1 MKNLLQVDSELARI
15 EKQITF
21 DTMRRYSGD
30 TGIHSQEDAGKE
42 QGLGGALVQGGQLV
56 AYLNQMMTDNFG
68 KYYLTGGEISV
79 SFIKPVRPGD
89 VVHGRGVVRE
99 IHPIGAR
106 QQVVCEVWLENQGG
120 EKTTVGT
127 ASAVIDPRV
136 EREQ

>member
-1 MKNLLQVDSELARI
+1 VKNLLQVDSELARI

-21 DTMRRYSGD
+21 DTMRRYSGTPESILRKTPARSRASVG
-30 TGIHSQEDAGKE
+30 TGTGWAACRLPEPDDD
-42 QGLGGALVQGGQLV
+42 
-56 AYLNQMMTDNFG
+56 DNFG

-99 IHPIGAR
+99 IHPIGASNR
-106 QQVVCEVWLENQGG
+106 WCVSLAREPRW